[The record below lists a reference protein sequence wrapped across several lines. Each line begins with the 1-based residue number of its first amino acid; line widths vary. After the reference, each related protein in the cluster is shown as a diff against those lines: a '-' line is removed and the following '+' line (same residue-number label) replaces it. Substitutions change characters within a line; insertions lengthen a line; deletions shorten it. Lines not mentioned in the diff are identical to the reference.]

1 MDRRTVLGAFRF
13 ETDVHTPAMR
23 LIAGFTN
30 LRAGLL
36 YLPYGDQGLFL
47 RRADFFRF
55 GGFPKTP
62 IAEDLF
68 LVRTMIRHGRV
79 SLGAGRRR
87 HLRQAVA
94 ASGTLTNHAD
104 QHHHR
109 RRLPGRGAAR
119 KTGTALSAAPTENPA
134 MKKTEPPQEKKK
146 PAQP

>member
-23 LIAGFTN
+23 LIAWFTN
-30 LRAGLL
+30 LRAGWL

-47 RRADFFRF
+47 RRADFFQF

-68 LVRTMIRHGRV
+68 LVRNMVRHGRV
-79 SLGAGRRR
+79 SLAPGRRR
-87 HLRQAVA
+87 HLRQAMA
-94 ASGTLTNHAD
+94 AAGTAANHTD

-109 RRLPGRGAAR
+109 RRLPGRGAAG
-119 KTGTALSAAPTENPA
+119 KTGRRSIGGPHRKPNHE
-134 MKKTEPPQEKKK
+134 KTESPQEKKK
-146 PAQP
+146 PAEP